1 MCQTPLPMSRRE
13 HRAFHTA
20 LVSGHRK
27 LTQPRPCVNSAPAP
41 FQLFS
46 VSLHPR
52 CSQPAATTY
61 EINAQLSMSMVAING
76 FQLLTLTRKAK
87 IFQRGLFSNWIK
99 MLPRLVSQESLH
111 SLLPGPVRPGLK
123 GPSAHSFLWY
133 SLSCSVCNSVGINM
147 LIQTFKCNS
156 ITSANQ
162 FLLWLN
168 PNSILWRPLLS
179 TCLPVALTSL
189 AVVSQ
194 LL

>member
-1 MCQTPLPMSRRE
+1 MCLCHPPRENFKLMKTDLEMCQTPLPMSRRE

-61 EINAQLSMSMVAING
+61 GINAQLSMSMVAING

-87 IFQRGLFSNWIK
+87 IFQRGFVFKLNQNAAQA
-99 MLPRLVSQESLH
+99 RESRE
-111 SLLPGPVRPGLK
+111 SP
-123 GPSAHSFLWY
+123 
-133 SLSCSVCNSVGINM
+133 
-147 LIQTFKCNS
+147 
-156 ITSANQ
+156 
-162 FLLWLN
+162 
-168 PNSILWRPLLS
+168 
-179 TCLPVALTSL
+179 LTSPW
-189 AVVSQ
+189 ASETWFKRSFSTQ
-194 LL
+194 LSLVFAFMQCVQLSRHQYADSDF